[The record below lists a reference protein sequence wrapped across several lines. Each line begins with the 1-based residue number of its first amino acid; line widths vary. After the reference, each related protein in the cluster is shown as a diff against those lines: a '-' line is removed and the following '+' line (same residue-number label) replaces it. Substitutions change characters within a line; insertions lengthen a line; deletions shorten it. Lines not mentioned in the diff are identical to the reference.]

1 MIGAFIFLGIGFIL
15 FIIGIVIYFKGI
27 RTGNWKL
34 IVGRI
39 KEVKLGGHYSS
50 GSGGVDGGGGSMS
63 YQCLVN
69 YEYDSPKEN
78 GILKGD
84 KIAIGYN
91 SSSNKQAHL
100 KIKEK
105 LESSDK
111 VQLWMNPNDETQ
123 TVICKG
129 PTRIV
134 YFLWTFG
141 LMLILFSLGMMMLH
155 EPEERPTTTEF
166 FDEYK
171 VEVIEY
177 KTDK

>member
-15 FIIGIVIYFKGI
+15 FTIGIVFYFKGI
-27 RTGNWKL
+27 KTESWKP

-39 KEVKLGGHYSS
+39 KKVKLGVYSTKS
-50 GSGGVDGGGGSMS
+50 PSDYNIS
-63 YQCLVN
+63 YKCLVN
-69 YEYDSPKEN
+69 YDYDSPNEN
-78 GILKGD
+78 GIIQGD
-84 KIAIGYN
+84 KIAIGYY
-91 SSSNKQAHL
+91 SGGNKEGHQ

-129 PTRIV
+129 STRIV

-141 LMLILFSLGMMMLH
+141 LMLMLFSLGMMMLH
-155 EPEERPTTTEF
+155 EPEERPTITEL

-171 VEVIEY
+171 VEIIDY
-177 KTDK
+177 KSDK